1 MGKMKDQLPDFE
13 VRYETDQP
21 VTRYV
26 DEVYIWAVE
35 AALRD
40 TQQKHD
46 EGMPT
51 YMKRVQYCALLI
63 LDTVRKLQDTI
74 DATDDNGDLD

>member
-1 MGKMKDQLPDFE
+1 MGKMKEQMPDFE

-40 TQQKHD
+40 TNQKID
-46 EGMPT
+46 EGMHS

>member
-1 MGKMKDQLPDFE
+1 MGKMKEQMPDFE

-35 AALRD
+35 AALKD
-40 TQQKHD
+40 TKEMHD
-46 EGMPT
+46 EGVT
-51 YMKRVQYCALLI
+51 SYMKRVQYRALLI
-63 LDTVRKLQDTI
+63 LDSVRKLQDNI
-74 DATDDNGDLD
+74 NATDDNGDLD